1 MKKDIAKK
9 WVKALR
15 SGKYKQG
22 ECYLKQFNDNGQAK
36 HCCLGVLCE
45 LYNDSMRKNH
55 KKTLST
61 KIRSKH
67 STDCVTFNNK
77 EGELP
82 KVVMKWADIKDPIG
96 RYIIET
102 KNSPLGKIE
111 EIGSLA
117 DKNDIGITFKT
128 ISNFIEKNVDIL

>member
-45 LYNDSMRKNH
+45 LYNNEMKKKH
-55 KKTLST
+55 KKSLNT
-61 KIRSKH
+61 KIVDGYAERPVS
-67 STDCVTFNNK
+67 FNK
-77 EGELP
+77 QQQGLP
-82 KVVMKWADIKDPIG
+82 SVVKKWAGMKD
-96 RYIIET
+96 
-102 KNSPLGKIE
+102 SLGYFIADTE
-111 EIGSLA
+111 FSECLA
-117 DKNDIGITFKT
+117 DLNDMGTKFKT
-128 ISNFIEKNVDIL
+128 IANTIEKNVENL

>member
-45 LYNDSMRKNH
+45 LYNNEMKKKH
-55 KKTLST
+55 KKSLNT
-61 KIRSKH
+61 KIVDGYAERPVS
-67 STDCVTFNNK
+67 FNK
-77 EGELP
+77 QQQGLP
-82 KVVMKWADIKDPIG
+82 SVVKKWAGMKDSLGYFIADTEFSECLAELNDMG
-96 RYIIET
+96 T
-102 KNSPLGKIE
+102 K
-111 EIGSLA
+111 
-117 DKNDIGITFKT
+117 FKT
-128 ISNFIEKNVDIL
+128 IANTIEKNVENL

>member
-1 MKKDIAKK
+1 MKKDVAKK

-22 ECYLKQFNDNGQAK
+22 ETYLKQFNDNGQAK

-45 LYNDSMRKNH
+45 LYNDSMKKNH

-82 KVVMKWADIKDPIG
+82 KVVMKWADIYDPIG
-96 RYIIET
+96 RFEAENPDYGT
-102 KNSPLGKIE
+102 DMYC
-111 EIGSLA
+111 LA
-117 DKNDIGITFKT
+117 DLNDSGKKFTT
-128 ISNFIEKNVDIL
+128 IANIIEKNMENI

>member
-1 MKKDIAKK
+1 MKKDVAKK

-22 ECYLKQFNDNGQAK
+22 ECYLKQLNDNGQAK

-45 LYNDSMRKNH
+45 LYNESMRQNH

-61 KIRSKH
+61 KIRSKN

-77 EGELP
+77 ENELP
-82 KVVMKWADIKDPIG
+82 KIVMKWADIKDSIG
-96 RYIIET
+96 CYTIET
-102 KNSPLGKIE
+102 E
-111 EIGSLA
+111 VGSLGH
-117 DKNDIGITFKT
+117 KNDIGITFNT
-128 ISNFIEKNVDIL
+128 IANFIEKNVDAI

>member
-1 MKKDIAKK
+1 MKKEIAKK

-22 ECYLKQFNDNGQAK
+22 ECYLKQYNEKGGFN

-61 KIRSKH
+61 KVRNKAT
-67 STDCVTFNNK
+67 TDCIIFNNK
-77 EGELP
+77 EGDLP
-82 KVVMKWADIKDPIG
+82 SVVMKWADINSSIG
-96 RYIIET
+96 HFETENRYGLLTIHC
-102 KNSPLGKIE
+102 
-111 EIGSLA
+111 LA
-117 DKNDIGITFKT
+117 DLNDSGKKFST
-128 ISNFIEKNVDIL
+128 IANLIEKNVENI

>member
-1 MKKDIAKK
+1 MKKEIAKR

-22 ECYLKQFNDNGQAK
+22 ECYLKQYNNKGGFN

-45 LYNDSMRKNH
+45 LYNDTMKKNH

-61 KIRSKH
+61 KIRAKS
-67 STDCVTFNNK
+67 SNDCVVFNKK

-82 KVVMKWADIKDPIG
+82 SVMKWADICDPIG
-96 RYIIET
+96 RFTVENHDY
-102 KNSPLGKIE
+102 GFDQYC
-111 EIGSLA
+111 LA
-117 DKNDIGITFKT
+117 DLNDSGKTFKS
-128 ISNFIEKNVDIL
+128 IAKIIEKNIDNI